1 LASTLY
7 DKIANKSVHI
17 ALMNPYHESRVA
29 MIKVFHKLGY
39 KHIMIC
45 KSVRDLNDRMRKT
58 RVDWVISTLLEEQTV
73 KMPLYLHGLY
83 DDHLHDKLRV
93 SYLLTEKQQPQLPA
107 AFADGLL
114 SWFELEHMED
124 ARQIQADLEEFFR
137 VLKDTHDRNQHEA
150 FVAAEYFRRYL
161 KKHMIW
167 GDLIAMEKALCNNFP
182 LKPENLLALA
192 EAHFLAGEYN
202 RGRLLV
208 QQAQQLSAESL
219 DKAIEELLRKF
230 PKALLEKQGSV
241 AERFDVRS
249 AVIIERDEREVQ
261 ILRQALK
268 RIGVPTVKEYP
279 SFQEA
284 WDAMKDQT
292 EPSLMITEWSSRK
305 GDLSTAQ
312 FLQRVRGHG
321 FLKLPVIVM
330 INKLRPQEAQLLN
343 DVHAILL
350 MQKPLR
356 EEHAVMSVA
365 FAIQQAKLPTERKPI
380 EQQIVN
386 CLQTGDRADAYY
398 LRKMYHADTNIP
410 PSRKYYI
417 EAVFNYHHHNYTK
430 ARNYLIKGIK
440 LSATE
445 KDKDE
450 VKPNLDKTVLL
461 AKCLFRLGDKS
472 IAIQMLEKARERSPY
487 NLAILMA
494 LMEMNYDVG
503 NVTQANA
510 AIEEAEKIDAGNAQV
525 IQAGAKLSLLTGR
538 TDQAAQFLA
547 HMDNLTEIITRMNN
561 QAVSFIQS
569 GDFQKGIEL
578 YLSAIKSLPPKQRDF
593 LGVVYYNLALAF
605 LRNEEIDPGLEHLQ
619 KSATFTESRVHRRA
633 VNLSKRIE
641 ESKVAGK
648 KLKFSKMVSGS
659 DEDRESYKLLG
670 LMDELVAQRHLS
682 VALRGLYR
690 VDGAGATAALDAEST
705 EKEAS

>member
-1 LASTLY
+1 LATTLY
-7 DKIANKSVHI
+7 DKIANKSVHV
-17 ALMNPYHESRVA
+17 ALLNPYHDSRVA
-29 MIKVFHKLGY
+29 MIKVFHKLGF

-45 KSVRDLNDRMRKT
+45 KSVRDLSDRMRKT
-58 RVDWVISTLLEEQTV
+58 RVDWIISTLLEEQSI

-83 DDHLHDKLRV
+83 DDHMHDKVRI
-93 SYLLTEKQQPQLPA
+93 SYLLNEKQQPQLPN

-114 SWFELEHMED
+114 SWFDLSRMED
-124 ARQIQADLEEFFR
+124 ARTVQADLEEFFQT
-137 VLKDTHDRNQHEA
+137 LKDCHDRNQHEA
-150 FVAAEYFRRYL
+150 FVAAAYFRRYL

-167 GDLIAMEKALCNNFP
+167 GDLITLEKALCNNFP
-182 LKPENLLALA
+182 LKAENLLALA

-208 QQAQQLSAESL
+208 QQAQQVAAESL
-219 DKAIEELLRKF
+219 DQAIDELLKKF
-230 PKALLEKQGSV
+230 PKALLEKQGSI
-241 AERFDVRS
+241 AERFDVRN
-249 AVIIERDEREVQ
+249 AVIIERDEREAL

-268 RIGVPTVKEYP
+268 RIGIGEVKEFP

-284 WDAMKDQT
+284 WEAMKNQE
-292 EPSLMITEWSSRK
+292 EPNLMITEWSSRK
-305 GDLSTAQ
+305 GDLSSIQ
-312 FLQRVRGHG
+312 FLQRIRGHG
-321 FLKLPVIVM
+321 FLKMPLVVM

-343 DVHAILL
+343 DVHAIQLL
-350 MQKPLR
+350 QKPLR
-356 EEHAVMSVA
+356 EEHTVMSIA
-365 FAIQQAKLPTERKPI
+365 FAIQQAKSPTERKPI

-398 LRKMYHADTNIP
+398 LRKVYHADNNIP

-440 LSATE
+440 LSTTE

-450 VKPNLDKTVLL
+450 IKPNLDKTVLL

-472 IAIQMLEKARERSPY
+472 VAIQMLEKARERSPY
-487 NLAILMA
+487 NIAILMA

-510 AIEEAEKIDAGNAQV
+510 AIEEAEKIDSGNAQV

-569 GDFQKGIEL
+569 GHFEKGIEL
-578 YLSAIKSLPPKQRDF
+578 YLSAIKSLPPKERDF

-605 LRNEEIDPGLEHLQ
+605 LRNDEIDPGLENLQ
-619 KSATFTESRVHRRA
+619 KSTSFVESRVHRRA

-641 ESKVAGK
+641 DSKAAGK
-648 KLKFSKMVSGS
+648 KLKFTKIGTGS
-659 DEDRESYKLLG
+659 DEDRESFKLLG
-670 LMDELVAQRHLS
+670 LMDDLVAHRNLS

-690 VDGAGATAALDAEST
+690 FDATGAPTLDGDTGER
-705 EKEAS
+705 EAS

>member
-1 LASTLY
+1 LATTLH
-7 DKIANKSVHI
+7 DKIVNKSVHI
-17 ALMNPYHESRVA
+17 ALINPYHESRIT

-45 KSVRDLNDRMRKT
+45 KSVRDLNERMRKT
-58 RVDWVISTLLEEQTV
+58 RVDWIISTLLEEQPI
-73 KMPLYLHGLY
+73 KMPIYLHGLY
-83 DDHLHDKLRV
+83 DDHMHDKVRV

-114 SWFELEHMED
+114 SWFDLSRMED
-124 ARQIQADLEEFFR
+124 PRLLQEDLDEFFQL
-137 VLKDTHDRNQHEA
+137 LKDAHERSLHEA

-167 GDLIAMEKALCNNFP
+167 GDLITMEKALCNNFP
-182 LKPENLLALA
+182 LKSENLLALA

-208 QQAQQLSAESL
+208 QQAQQLAAESL
-219 DKAIEELLRKF
+219 DEAIDALLKKF

-241 AERFDVRS
+241 AERFDVRN

-268 RIGVPTVKEYP
+268 RIGVPTVTEFP
-279 SFQEA
+279 SFNEA
-284 WDAMKDQT
+284 WETLRNQA

-312 FLQRVRGHG
+312 FLQRIRGHG
-321 FLKLPVIVM
+321 FLKIPVVVM

-343 DVHAILL
+343 DVHAIQM

-365 FAIQQAKLPTERKPI
+365 FAIQQSKVPTERKPV

-440 LSATE
+440 LSTTE

-472 IAIQMLEKARERSPY
+472 VAIQMLERARERSPY
-487 NLAILMA
+487 NIAILMA

-503 NVTQANA
+503 NVTQASAN
-510 AIEEAEKIDAGNAQV
+510 IEEAEKIDAGNAQV
-525 IQAGAKLSLLTGR
+525 IQAGAKLSLLTGK
-538 TDQAAQFLA
+538 TEQAAQFLA

-578 YLSAIKSLPPKQRDF
+578 YMSAIKSLPPKERDF

-619 KSATFTESRVHRRA
+619 TSAGFTESRVYRRA
-633 VNLSKRIE
+633 VNLSRRIE
-641 ESKVAGK
+641 ESKAAGK
-648 KLKFSKMVSGS
+648 KLKFSKMVTGS
-659 DEDRESYKLLG
+659 DADRESYKLLG
-670 LMDELVAQRHLS
+670 LMDDLVAHRHLS

-690 VDGAGATAALDAEST
+690 FEQMGTATLDVDQT

>member
-1 LASTLY
+1 MATTLY

-17 ALMNPYHESRVA
+17 ALMNPYHDSRVA

-45 KSVRDLNDRMRKT
+45 KSVRDLNERMRKT
-58 RVDWVISTLLEEQTV
+58 RVDWVISTLLEEQTL
-73 KMPLYLHGLY
+73 KMPAYLHSLY
-83 DDHLHDKLRV
+83 DDHMHDKVRV
-93 SYLLTEKQQPQLPA
+93 SYLLSEKQQPHLPA
-107 AFADGLL
+107 AFSDGLL
-114 SWFELEHMED
+114 SWFELPRMEE
-124 ARQIQADLEEFFR
+124 ARSIQTDLEEFFKL
-137 VLKDTHDRNQHEA
+137 LKNAAEQNQHEA

-161 KKHMIW
+161 KKYMIW
-167 GDLIAMEKALCNNFP
+167 GELATMEKSICNNFP
-182 LKPENLLALA
+182 MKSENLLSLA

-208 QQAQQLSAESL
+208 QQAQQLAVESL
-219 DKAIEELLRKF
+219 DQAIDELLKKF

-241 AERFDVRS
+241 AERFDIRNV
-249 AVIIERDEREVQ
+249 VIIERDDREVQ

-268 RIGVPTVKEYP
+268 RIGVHDVREYP
-279 SFQEA
+279 SFTEA
-284 WDAMKDQT
+284 WEALKNQV
-292 EPSLMITEWSSRK
+292 EPSLMITEWSTRK
-305 GDLSTAQ
+305 GDLSSVQ

-343 DVHAILL
+343 DVHAIQL

-356 EEHAVMSVA
+356 EEHTVMSVA

-380 EQQIVN
+380 EQQILN
-386 CLQTGDRADAYY
+386 CLQSGDRADAYY
-398 LRKMYHADTNIP
+398 LRKVYHADANIP
-410 PSRKYYI
+410 PSRKLYI

-440 LSATE
+440 LCATE

-450 VKPNLDKTVLL
+450 IKPNLDKTVLL

-472 IAIQMLEKARERSPY
+472 VAIQMLEKARERSPY
-487 NLAILMA
+487 NIAILMA

-503 NVTQANA
+503 NVTQASAN
-510 AIEEAEKIDAGNAQV
+510 IEEAEKIDAGNAQV
-525 IQAGAKLSLLTGR
+525 IQAGAKLSLLTGK

-547 HMDNLTEIITRMNN
+547 HMDNLSEIITRMNN
-561 QAVSFIQS
+561 QAVSFIQN

-578 YLSAIKSLPPKQRDF
+578 YLSAIKSLPPKEKDF

-605 LRNEEIDPGLEHLQ
+605 LRNEEIESGLENLQ
-619 KSATFTESRVHRRA
+619 KSASFAESRVYRRA
-633 VNLSKRIE
+633 TNLSKRIE
-641 ESKVAGK
+641 ESKAAGK
-648 KLKFSKMVSGS
+648 KLKFSKVFTGS

-670 LMDELVAQRHLS
+670 LMDDLVAHRNLS

-690 VDGAGATAALDAEST
+690 YDAANSAVLDTEAS

>member
-1 LASTLY
+1 MSTALY
-7 DKIANKSVHI
+7 DKIANKSVHV
-17 ALMNPYHESRVA
+17 ALIDPFHESRVA
-29 MIKVFHKLGY
+29 IIKVLHKLGF
-39 KHIMIC
+39 KHVMIC
-45 KSVRDLNDRMRKT
+45 KSVRDLADRMRKT
-58 RVDWVISTLLEEQTV
+58 RVDWVLSTLLEEQSI
-73 KMPLYLHGLY
+73 KMPMYLHGLY
-83 DDHLHDKLRV
+83 DDHMHDKIRI
-93 SYLLTEKQQPQLPA
+93 SYLLTEKQLPQLPE

-114 SWFELEHMED
+114 SWFDLSRMED
-124 ARQIQADLEEFFR
+124 QRTIQADLEEFFNI
-137 VLKDTHDRNQHEA
+137 LKDAHERSLHEA

-167 GDLIAMEKALCNNFP
+167 GELITMEKALCNNFP
-182 LKPENLLALA
+182 LKSENLLSLA

-208 QQAQQLSAESL
+208 QQAQQMAVESL
-219 DKAIEELLRKF
+219 DQAIDDLLKKF

-241 AERFDVRS
+241 AERFDIRT

-268 RIGVPTVKEYP
+268 RIGVPTVREYP
-279 SFQEA
+279 TFQDAWEA
-284 WDAMKDQT
+284 LKTQE

-305 GDLSTAQ
+305 GDLSSAQ
-312 FLQRVRGHG
+312 YLQRVRGHG

-343 DVHAILL
+343 DVHAIQL

-356 EEHAVMSVA
+356 EEHAVMSIA
-365 FAIQQAKLPTERKPI
+365 FAIQQAKVPTERKPI

-398 LRKMYHADTNIP
+398 LRKVYHADSNIP

-440 LSATE
+440 LSTTE

-487 NLAILMA
+487 NIAILMA

-503 NVTQANA
+503 NVTQASA

-525 IQAGAKLSLLTGR
+525 IQAGAKLSLLTGK

-569 GDFQKGIEL
+569 GNFQKGIEL
-578 YLSAIKSLPPKQRDF
+578 YLSAIKSLPPKEQDF

-605 LRNEEIDPGLEHLQ
+605 LRNDEIDPGLENLQ
-619 KSATFTESRVHRRA
+619 KSTSYESRVHRRA
-633 VNLSKRIE
+633 VSLSKRIE
-641 ESKVAGK
+641 ESKAAGR
-648 KLKFSKMVSGS
+648 KLKFSKVATGS
-659 DEDRESYKLLG
+659 EEDRESYKLLG
-670 LMDELVAQRHLS
+670 LMDDLVAHRHLS

-690 VDGAGATAALDAEST
+690 YDPNGKAALDADEET

>member
-1 LASTLY
+1 MSSKLY

-17 ALMNPYHESRVA
+17 ALINPFHDSRLSI
-29 MIKVFHKLGY
+29 IKVLHKLGY
-39 KHIMIC
+39 KHVMIC
-45 KSVRDLNDRMRKT
+45 KSVRDLTERMRKT
-58 RVDWVISTLLEEQTV
+58 RVDWIITTLLADQPM
-73 KMPLYLHGLY
+73 KMPAYLHSLY
-83 DDHLHDKLRV
+83 DDRMHDKVRV
-93 SYLLTEKQQPQLPA
+93 SYLLTEKQQPELPA
-107 AFADGLL
+107 AFSDGLL
-114 SWFELEHMED
+114 SWFDLSRMD
-124 ARQIQADLEEFFR
+124 DIRLVQADLEEFFTL
-137 VLKDTHDRNQHEA
+137 LKNAHDRNQHEA
-150 FVAAEYFRRYL
+150 FVAADYLRRYL
-161 KKHMIW
+161 KKYMIW
-167 GDLIAMEKALCNNFP
+167 GELVSMEKTLCNNFP
-182 LKPENLLALA
+182 LKSEYLLSLA
-192 EAHFLAGEYN
+192 EAHFLGGEYS
-202 RGRLLV
+202 RGRLVV
-208 QQAQQLSAESL
+208 QQAQQMSAESL
-219 DKAIEELLRKF
+219 DQAVDELMKKF
-230 PKALLEKQGSV
+230 PMALLEKQGTV
-241 AERFDVRS
+241 ADRFDIKN

-268 RIGVPTVKEYP
+268 RIGIATIREFP
-279 SFQEA
+279 SFNDA
-284 WDAMKDQT
+284 WDTLKTQE

-305 GDLSTAQ
+305 GDLGTAQ

-343 DVHAILL
+343 DVHAIQL

-356 EEHAVMSVA
+356 EEHSVMSIA

-380 EQQIVN
+380 EQQILH

-398 LRKMYHADTNIP
+398 LRKKYHADANIP

-440 LSATE
+440 LSLTE

-450 VKPNLDKTVLL
+450 IKPNLDKTVLL

-472 IAIQMLEKARERSPY
+472 IAIQMLEKARERSPF
-487 NLAILMA
+487 NIAILMA

-503 NVTQANA
+503 NVMQASA

-525 IQAGAKLSLLTGR
+525 IQAGAKLSLLTGK
-538 TDQAAQFLA
+538 TEQASQFLA

-569 GDFQKGIEL
+569 GEFQKGIEL
-578 YLSAIKSLPPKQRDF
+578 YLSAIKSLPPNEKDF

-605 LRNEEIDPGLEHLQ
+605 LRNEEIDPGLENLQ
-619 KSATFTESRVHRRA
+619 KSATFVESRVHRRA
-633 VNLSKRIE
+633 ANLSKRIE
-641 ESKVAGK
+641 ESKAAGK
-648 KLKFSKMVSGS
+648 KIKFSKVVSGS

-670 LMDELVAQRHLS
+670 LMDDLVAQRHLS
-682 VALRGLYR
+682 VALRGIYR
-690 VDGAGATAALDAEST
+690 FEALGASAMEDEEAE
-705 EKEAS
+705 KVAS